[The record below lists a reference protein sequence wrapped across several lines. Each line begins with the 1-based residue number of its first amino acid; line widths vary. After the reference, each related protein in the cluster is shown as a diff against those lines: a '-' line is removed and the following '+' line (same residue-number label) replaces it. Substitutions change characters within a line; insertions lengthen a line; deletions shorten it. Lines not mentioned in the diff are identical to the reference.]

1 MGGTQY
7 FLKKFGTMVLENV
20 PNMGTKTVETFW
32 IVKAAKNNN
41 VVLTLKE
48 NNSTYP
54 DVVEEEMMSEGMSL

>member
-7 FLKKFGTMVLENV
+7 FLKKFGTEVLENV

-32 IVKAAKNNN
+32 IVKASINNN

-54 DVVEEEMMSEGMSL
+54 DVIEEEMISEGMSL